1 MVFKLYNQV
10 DWWARRGS
18 NPQSVRNT
26 ILSRARIPIPP
37 LARKVVYRGVLYYTY
52 SCYASINKYE
62 QSIIH

>member
-37 LARKVVYRGVLYYTY
+37 LARKMVYRGVLYYTY
-52 SCYASINKYE
+52 S
-62 QSIIH
+62 